1 MRKGILILLCILSFS
16 ANSYAEEKMI
26 CYVPKKDVPKKDIP
40 KKDVPKK
47 DVPKPVE
54 PIQPVKKEGVD
65 KSIYTDSSSVSSDLT
80 SQNTQVVVSYPQS
93 NCDKKNESNTK
104 ENVYLSAAKGFASFF
119 LRFLSITTWPFL
131 IFILL
136 HKFEKEIRQLI
147 RRIKKGNVAGI
158 DFEFHDI
165 ADKYDNVNGDVTPEQ
180 KVNTYLDPRG
190 TIISEW
196 ISIEAKIIQLFD
208 KKGGIF
214 RFPSRKNS
222 KRISSI
228 LINELKNHKLVSHD
242 VLEKIND
249 LRMMRNE
256 VAHESDLNLSEEDVT
271 KFLLVANDVKAKL
284 DYKINHLF

>member
-1 MRKGILILLCILSFS
+1 MRKGIRILLCILLFS
-16 ANSYAEEKMI
+16 ANSYAEEKMV
-26 CYVPKKDVPKKDIP
+26 CYVPKKVVPKK
-40 KKDVPKK
+40 V
-47 DVPKPVE
+47 VPKPIE
-54 PIQPVKKEGVD
+54 PIHLVKKEGEG

-80 SQNTQVVVSYPQS
+80 SQSTQVVVSYPQS
-93 NCDKKNESNTK
+93 NCDKKSEGNTE
-104 ENVYLSAAKGFASFF
+104 ENLYFSAIKGSASFF

-136 HKFEKEIRQLI
+136 HKFQNEIRQLI
-147 RRIKKGNVAGI
+147 KRIKRGNVAGI

-196 ISIEAKIIQLFD
+196 LNIEAKIIQLLD

-214 RFPSRKNS
+214 RFPSRKKS

-228 LINELKNHKLVSHD
+228 LIDELNNHNLVSHD
-242 VLEKIND
+242 VLEKVND

-256 VAHESDLNLSEEDVT
+256 VAHEIDLNLSEEDVT

-284 DYKINHLF
+284 DYKINHYSD